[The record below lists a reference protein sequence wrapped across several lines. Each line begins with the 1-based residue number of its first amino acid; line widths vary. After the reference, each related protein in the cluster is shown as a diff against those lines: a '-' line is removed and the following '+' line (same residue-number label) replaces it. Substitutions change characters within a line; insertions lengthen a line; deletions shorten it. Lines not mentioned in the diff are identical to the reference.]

1 MRKIA
6 FTAVLIAV
14 AVALTPAGVFAK
26 GGKVSGSINKNYES
40 TVPYQENAPGNA
52 HRYYGGPQSSIPH
65 GSERAW

>member
-1 MRKIA
+1 MTKIA

-26 GGKVSGSINKNYES
+26 GGKMSSNKNYQS
-40 TVPYQENAPGNA
+40 TVPYQENASVNA

>member
-1 MRKIA
+1 MTKIA

-26 GGKVSGSINKNYES
+26 GGKVSGLSNKNYES
-40 TVPYQENAPGNA
+40 TVPYQENVAVHA

-65 GSERAW
+65 GWEAGQ